1 MSDTTD
7 VGFRKWLGLT
17 YEVMEDERAVVSL
30 ELDEDKRN
38 VRDVAHGGIVAS
50 LVDVAMGTAAAGGN
64 YATRQRYVV
73 TLELKVNYLAPARG
87 TKLTAEAKVV
97 KGGARTFVVECRVT
111 TDEGV
116 ECAMALGT
124 FITRRRTEQ
133 DAAKEA
139 AGLPR

>member
-1 MSDTTD
+1 MSD

-17 YEVMEDERAVVSL
+17 YEVMEDDHAVVSL
-30 ELDEDKRN
+30 ELNEDKRN

-50 LVDVAMGTAAAGGN
+50 LIDVAMGTAAAGGN
-64 YATRQRYVV
+64 YSTRQRYVV

-87 TKLTAEAKVV
+87 SKLTATAKVV
-97 KGGARTFVVECRVT
+97 KGGARTFVVECRVM
-111 TDEGV
+111 TDLGE

-124 FITRRRTEQ
+124 FITRRRTEE
-133 DAAKEA
+133 DAAREA

>member
-1 MSDTTD
+1 MSD

-17 YEVMEDERAVVSL
+17 YEVMEDDRAVVSL
-30 ELDEDKRN
+30 ELNEDKVN
-38 VRDVAHGGIVAS
+38 VRDVAHGGVVAS

-64 YATRQRYVV
+64 YGTRKRYTV

-87 TKLTAEAKVV
+87 KKLTAEAKVV
-97 KGGARTFVVECRVT
+97 RGGSRTFVVECRVH

-124 FITRRRTEQ
+124 FITRRRTED
-133 DAAKEA
+133 DAKREA
-139 AGLPR
+139 EGLPR

>member
-1 MSDTTD
+1 MSD

-17 YEVMEDERAVVSL
+17 YEVMEDDYAVVSL
-30 ELDEDKRN
+30 ELNEDKRN

-50 LVDVAMGTAAAGGN
+50 LIDVAMGTAAAGGN
-64 YATRQRYVV
+64 YSTRQRYVV

-87 TKLTAEAKVV
+87 SKLTATAKVV
-97 KGGARTFVVECRVT
+97 KGGARTFAVECRVV
-111 TDEGV
+111 TDSGE

-124 FITRRRTEQ
+124 FITRRRTEE
-133 DAAKEA
+133 DAAREA

>member
-1 MSDTTD
+1 VSD

-50 LVDVAMGTAAAGGN
+50 LVDIAMGTAAASGN
-64 YATRQRYVV
+64 YETRKRYVV

-87 TKLTAEAKVV
+87 SKLTAEAKVV
-97 KGGARTFVVECRVT
+97 RGGARTFVVECRVV
-111 TDEGV
+111 TDLGE

-124 FITRRRTEQ
+124 FITRRRTGQ
-133 DAAKEA
+133 DAAREA
-139 AGLPR
+139 AGEPR

>member
-1 MSDTTD
+1 MSD

-17 YEVMEDERAVVSL
+17 YEVMEDDYAVVSL
-30 ELDEDKRN
+30 ELNEDKRN

-50 LVDVAMGTAAAGGN
+50 LIDVAMGTAAAGGN
-64 YATRQRYVV
+64 YSTRQRYVV

-87 TKLTAEAKVV
+87 SKLTATAKVV
-97 KGGARTFVVECRVT
+97 KGGARTFVVECRVV
-111 TDEGV
+111 TDSGE

-124 FITRRRTEQ
+124 FITRRRTEE
-133 DAAKEA
+133 DAAREA

>member
-1 MSDTTD
+1 MSD

-17 YEVMEDERAVVSL
+17 YEVMEDDRAVVSL
-30 ELDEDKRN
+30 ELNEDKVN
-38 VRDVAHGGIVAS
+38 VRDVAHGGVVAS

-64 YATRQRYVV
+64 YGTRKRYTV

-87 TKLTAEAKVV
+87 KKLTAEAKVV
-97 KGGARTFVVECRVT
+97 RGGARTFVVECRVH

-124 FITRRRTEQ
+124 FITRRRTED
-133 DAAKEA
+133 DARREA
-139 AGLPR
+139 EGLPR

>member
-1 MSDTTD
+1 MSD

-17 YEVMEDERAVVSL
+17 YEVMEDDRAVVSL

-50 LVDVAMGTAAAGGN
+50 VVDVAMGTAAAGGN

-87 TKLTAEAKVV
+87 NKLTATAQVV
-97 KGGARTFVVECRVT
+97 KGGARTFVVECRVV
-111 TDEGV
+111 TDLGV

-124 FITRRRTEQ
+124 FITRRRTEE
-133 DAAKEA
+133 DAARGEA
-139 AGLPR
+139 KGLPR

>member
-1 MSDTTD
+1 MSD

-17 YEVMEDERAVVSL
+17 YEVMEDDYAVVSL
-30 ELDEDKRN
+30 ELNDDKRN

-50 LVDVAMGTAAAGGN
+50 LIDVAMGTAAAGGN
-64 YATRQRYVV
+64 YSTRQRYVV

-87 TKLTAEAKVV
+87 SKLTATAKVV
-97 KGGARTFVVECRVT
+97 KGGARTFVVECRVV
-111 TDEGV
+111 TDSGE

-124 FITRRRTEQ
+124 FITRRRTEE
-133 DAAKEA
+133 DAAREA

>member
-1 MSDTTD
+1 MSD

-17 YEVMEDERAVVSL
+17 YEVMEDDRAVVSL

-64 YATRQRYVV
+64 YETRKRYVV

-87 TKLTAEAKVV
+87 NKLTATAKVV
-97 KGGARTFVVECRVT
+97 RGGARTFVVECRVV
-111 TDEGV
+111 TDLGE

-124 FITRRRTEQ
+124 FITRRRTEE
-133 DAAKEA
+133 DAEREEK
-139 AGLPR
+139 GLPR

>member
-1 MSDTTD
+1 MSD

-17 YEVMEDERAVVSL
+17 YEVMEDDHAVVSL
-30 ELDEDKRN
+30 ELNEDKRN

-50 LVDVAMGTAAAGGN
+50 LIDVAMGTAAAGGN
-64 YATRQRYVV
+64 YSTRQRYVV

-87 TKLTAEAKVV
+87 QKLTATAKVV
-97 KGGARTFVVECRVT
+97 KGGARTFVVECRVV
-111 TDEGV
+111 TDLGE

-124 FITRRRTEQ
+124 FITRRRTEE
-133 DAAKEA
+133 DAAREA

>member
-1 MSDTTD
+1 MSD

-17 YEVMEDERAVVSL
+17 YEVMEDDHAVVSL
-30 ELDEDKRN
+30 ELNEDKRN

-50 LVDVAMGTAAAGGN
+50 LIDVAMGTAAAGGN
-64 YATRQRYVV
+64 YSTWQRYVV

-87 TKLTAEAKVV
+87 SKLTATAKVV
-97 KGGARTFVVECRVT
+97 KGGARTFVVECRVM
-111 TDEGV
+111 TDLGE

-124 FITRRRTEQ
+124 FITRRRTEE
-133 DAAKEA
+133 DAAREA

>member
-1 MSDTTD
+1 MSD

-17 YEVMEDERAVVSL
+17 YEVMADDHAVVSL

-87 TKLTAEAKVV
+87 TKLTATARVIR
-97 KGGARTFVVECRVT
+97 GGARTFVVECRVV
-111 TDEGV
+111 TDLGE

-124 FITRRRTEQ
+124 FITRRRTDQ
-133 DAAKEA
+133 DAEREA
-139 AGLPR
+139 QGLPR